1 MDELNRH
8 LKIFFLEDNPD
19 DVELELHELQRSGFD
34 VQYQVARNHSEFV
47 NQVVEFSPDI
57 ILADYTLPDITGIEA
72 INICKDLQI
81 DVPVILIT
89 GDGNELIA
97 VDSLRLG
104 AIDYI
109 LKRNITGLPMRIK
122 RALEIWEDRK
132 AKQRAE
138 AEEHRLETL
147 LLEAQKMEAVGKFA
161 GGIAHDFNN
170 LLTGILGFAELG
182 SNTVTRNSEI
192 YNKLQSI
199 ITLSKRGS
207 DLVQQ
212 LLMFSRKKPLEFE
225 HINVNAFVEEARE
238 FLNRLIED
246 TIEIHL
252 ELQDDIPEIECDKQQ
267 LTQAVMNLVLNARD
281 AMSGKGTVTIT
292 TGKCDFRNTMVARKT
307 GKQGSQFIS
316 LAVSDTGVG
325 ISPDKIGNIFEPFYT
340 TKEKDKG
347 TGLGLS
353 IVYSIVNSHGG
364 FIDVDSEENQG
375 STFRLYLPAMRP
387 RRKSDAG
394 KCDHTALNPYGSRA
408 SAREIILVA
417 EDEEML
423 RGMVGSVLRA
433 VGFNVLLAPDGEKAL
448 ELYKTN
454 HHVIDLVISDMC
466 MPKKTG
472 SELFKDLKAINP
484 DLKFIL
490 TTGYSLENQDKNILE
505 SMDAILKKPF
515 TPTKFV
521 QLINSVLNK

>member
-1 MDELNRH
+1 MDELSRH

-19 DVELELHELQRSGFD
+19 DVELELHELQRSGID
-34 VQYQVARNHSEFV
+34 VEYQVARNHSEFV
-47 NQVVEFSPDI
+47 EQIVEFSPDI

-109 LKRNITGLPMRIK
+109 LKKNITGLPMRIK

-138 AEEHRLETL
+138 AEEQRLEAL
-147 LLEAQKMEAVGKFA
+147 LLETQKMEAVGRFA

-182 SNTVTRNSEI
+182 STTVTKNSEV

-199 ITLSKRGS
+199 IMLSKRGS

-212 LLMFSRKKPLEFE
+212 LLMFSRKKPLKFE
-225 HINVNAFVEEARE
+225 HININTFVEETRE
-238 FLNRLIED
+238 FLKRLIED
-246 TIEIHL
+246 SIDIHL
-252 ELQDDIPEIECDKQQ
+252 ELHNDMLEIECDKQQ
-267 LTQAVMNLVLNARD
+267 LMQAVMNLVLNARD
-281 AMSGKGTVTIT
+281 AMSGKGTITIT
-292 TGKCDFRNTMVARKT
+292 TGKYDFHNNMVARKT
-307 GKQGSQFIS
+307 GKRKSQFVS
-316 LAVSDTGVG
+316 LSVSDTGVG

-340 TKEKDKG
+340 TKGKDKG

-364 FIDVDSEENQG
+364 FIDVNSKENQG
-375 STFRLYLPAMRP
+375 STFRLYLPAIRS

-394 KCDHTALNPYGSRA
+394 KFDNMALGPSGSTGT
-408 SAREIILVA
+408 AREIILVA
-417 EDEEML
+417 EDDDIL

-433 VGFNVLLAPDGEKAL
+433 VGFNVLPAPDGEKAL
-448 ELYKTN
+448 ELYKSN
-454 HHVIDLVISDMC
+454 HHVIDLVVSDMC

-472 SELFKDLKAINP
+472 AELFTDLKAINP

-490 TTGYSLENQDKNILE
+490 TTGYGLESQDKNILE

-521 QLINSVLNK
+521 QLINSVLNN